1 MKLHRTCMRDPIR
14 DTLAS
19 RILDGVYP
27 EGTHLK
33 ELVLAREFNVSQAPV
48 REALRELE
56 TLGLVETERY
66 RGTRVRNIDFEELR
80 EAYALRRLLETASV
94 RATPTFKKQD
104 IEELDQLVN
113 LIQVSIDRDEPD
125 DIMKD
130 VLRFHR
136 KLVEMS
142 GNRLF
147 LKAWESMAWGVRSRI
162 MAKQIGFVSGLN
174 ELRADVVSALQKS
187 DREAAA
193 ASLSSIT
200 TRLLESLDESHPS
213 EKVA

>member
-14 DTLAS
+14 DTLVS

-27 EGTHLK
+27 QGTHLK
-33 ELVLAREFNVSQAPV
+33 ELALAREFNVSQAPV

-56 TLGLVETERY
+56 ALGLVETERY
-66 RGTRVRNIDFEELR
+66 RGTRVCSLDLAELR
-80 EAYALRRLLETASV
+80 EAYELRRLLETASV
-94 RATPTFKKQD
+94 RATPAYR
-104 IEELDQLVN
+104 EEDLADLGLQAERL
-113 LIQVSIDRDEPD
+113 LASGDTMCMD

-136 KLVEMS
+136 RLVELS

-162 MAKQIGFVSGLN
+162 MAKQIGYVPGLN
-174 ELRADVVSALQKS
+174 DLRAGIVKALHQG
-187 DREAAA
+187 DREHAAA
-193 ASLSSIT
+193 LLGRIT
-200 TRLLESLDESHPS
+200 DRLLESLDEAHRH

>member
-27 EGTHLK
+27 EGMHLK
-33 ELVLAREFNVSQAPV
+33 ELALAREFNVSQAPV

-66 RGTRVRNIDFEELR
+66 RGTRVRHIDLEELR
-80 EAYALRRLLETASV
+80 EAYALRKLLETAAV
-94 RATPTFKKQD
+94 RATQTFNKQD
-104 IEELDQLVN
+104 VEELDQLVN
-113 LIQVSIDRDEPD
+113 LIQVSIDRNDMD
-125 DIMKD
+125 DVMKD

-162 MAKQIGFVSGLN
+162 MAKQIGYVSGLN
-174 ELRADVVSALQKS
+174 ELRAQVVTALHNS

-193 ASLSSIT
+193 ESLSNIT
-200 TRLLESLDESHPS
+200 TRLLETLDESHRL
-213 EKVA
+213 EKIA

>member
-1 MKLHRTCMRDPIR
+1 MKLHRICMRDPIR

-66 RGTRVRNIDFEELR
+66 RGTRVRSIDFEELR

-94 RATPTFKKQD
+94 RATQAFEKQD
-104 IEELDQLVN
+104 LDELDQLVS
-113 LIQVSIDRDEPD
+113 LIQVSIDRNETD

-162 MAKQIGFVSGLN
+162 MAKQIGFICGLN
-174 ELRADVVSALQKS
+174 ELRANVVTALQES

-193 ASLSSIT
+193 GFLSSIT
-200 TRLLESLDESHPS
+200 DRLLESLDESHPT
-213 EKVA
+213 EKAV

>member
-19 RILDGVYP
+19 RILDGIYP

-66 RGTRVRNIDFEELR
+66 RGTRVRNIDLEELR
-80 EAYALRRLLETASV
+80 EAYALRKLLETASV
-94 RATPTFKKQD
+94 RATQAFKKQD
-104 IEELDQLVN
+104 LEELDLLVS
-113 LIQVSIDRDEPD
+113 LIQVSIDRNDFDEV
-125 DIMKD
+125 MKD

-162 MAKQIGFVSGLN
+162 MAKQIGFVGGLN
-174 ELRADVVSALQKS
+174 ELRASVVAALQKS

-193 ASLSSIT
+193 ELLSGIT
-200 TRLLESLDESHPS
+200 NRLLESLDESHRV
-213 EKVA
+213 EKIA

>member
-66 RGTRVRNIDFEELR
+66 RGTRVRNVDFEELR
-80 EAYALRRLLETASV
+80 EAYELRRLLETAAV
-94 RATPTFKKQD
+94 RATPAFNKQD
-104 IEELDQLVN
+104 LEELDQLVS
-113 LIQVSIDRDEPD
+113 LIQVSIDRNETD

-162 MAKQIGFVSGLN
+162 MAKQIGFINGLN
-174 ELRADVVSALQKS
+174 ELRAGVVTALQES

-193 ASLSSIT
+193 KCLSAIT
-200 TRLLESLDESHPS
+200 TRLLASLNESHPT
-213 EKVA
+213 EKIA

>member
-66 RGTRVRNIDFEELR
+66 RGTRVRRIDLTELR
-80 EAYALRRLLETASV
+80 EAYEMRRLLETASA
-94 RATPTFKKQD
+94 RTTKTFSAQD
-104 IEELDQLVN
+104 LDELDQLVS
-113 LIQVSIDRDEPD
+113 LIQLSIDRDDFNEV
-125 DIMKD
+125 MKD

-136 KLVEMS
+136 KLVEIS

-162 MAKQIGFVSGLN
+162 MAKQIGFVGGLN
-174 ELRADVVSALQKS
+174 ELRAGVVEALRN
-187 DREAAA
+187 DEREQAA
-193 ASLSSIT
+193 
-200 TRLLESLDESHPS
+200 RLLNNITDRLLDSLDQLHPQ
-213 EKVA
+213 EK

>member
-14 DTLAS
+14 DTLVS
-19 RILDGVYP
+19 RILDGIYP

-66 RGTRVRNIDFEELR
+66 RGTRVRHIDLEELR
-80 EAYALRRLLETASV
+80 EAYALRKLLETASV
-94 RATPTFKKQD
+94 RDTQAFQRQD
-104 IEELDQLVN
+104 LEELDLLVS
-113 LIQVSIDRDEPD
+113 LIQVSIDRNDFD
-125 DIMKD
+125 DMMKD

-162 MAKQIGFVSGLN
+162 MAKQIGFVGGLN
-174 ELRADVVSALQKS
+174 ELRANVVAALQKS

-193 ASLSSIT
+193 EFLSSIT
-200 TRLLESLDESHPS
+200 NRLLESLDESHRV
-213 EKVA
+213 EKIA

>member
-1 MKLHRTCMRDPIR
+1 MKLNRTCMRDPIR

-66 RGTRVRNIDFEELR
+66 RGTRVRSIDLKELR
-80 EAYALRRLLETASV
+80 EAYALRKLLETASV
-94 RATPTFKKQD
+94 RATSRFARED
-104 IEELDQLVN
+104 IDELDQCVQ
-113 LIQVSIDRDEPD
+113 LIQLSIDKNDMD
-125 DIMKD
+125 DVMKD

-162 MAKQIGFVSGLN
+162 MAKQIGYVCGLN
-174 ELRADVVSALQKS
+174 ELRASIVEALRKS

-193 ASLSSIT
+193 ELVTRIT
-200 TRLLESLDESHPS
+200 TRLLESLDESHRA
-213 EKVA
+213 EKFA

>member
-1 MKLHRTCMRDPIR
+1 MKLNRTCMRDPIR

-66 RGTRVRNIDFEELR
+66 RGTRVRSIDFEELR
-80 EAYALRRLLETASV
+80 EAYELRKLLETASV
-94 RATPTFKKQD
+94 RTTHAFNKKD
-104 IEELDQLVN
+104 LEELDQLVS
-113 LIQVSIDRDEPD
+113 LIQLSIDRDDRD
-125 DIMKD
+125 DVMKD

-174 ELRADVVSALQKS
+174 EFRASVVEALRNDEREKAADILARL
-187 DREAAA
+187 
-193 ASLSSIT
+193 T
-200 TRLLESLDESHPS
+200 NRLLESLNESHPP
-213 EKVA
+213 EKAA

>member
-1 MKLHRTCMRDPIR
+1 MKLNRTCMRDPIR
-14 DTLAS
+14 DALAS
-19 RILDGVYP
+19 RILDGIYP

-94 RATPTFKKQD
+94 RATQTFAKQD
-104 IEELDQLVN
+104 LEELDQLVS
-113 LIQVSIDRDEPD
+113 LIQISIDRNETD

-162 MAKQIGFVSGLN
+162 MAKQIGFICGLN
-174 ELRADVVSALQKS
+174 ELRASVVTALQES

-193 ASLSSIT
+193 GFLSSIT
-200 TRLLESLDESHPS
+200 DRLLESLDESHPT
-213 EKVA
+213 EKIA

>member
-14 DTLAS
+14 DALVS

-33 ELVLAREFNVSQAPV
+33 ELALAREFNVSQAPV

-56 TLGLVETERY
+56 ALGLVVTERY
-66 RGTRVRNIDFEELR
+66 RGTRVRQLDLAELR
-80 EAYALRRLLETASV
+80 EAYELRRLLETASV
-94 RATPTFKKQD
+94 KTTALFSEEDLTELSLYVSR
-104 IEELDQLVN
+104 IETLLPAGGDCMDELMN
-113 LIQVSIDRDEPD
+113 
-125 DIMKD
+125 D

-162 MAKQIGFVSGLN
+162 MAKQIGVVSGLN
-174 ELRADVVSALQKS
+174 ELRADVISALRNGQ
-187 DREAAA
+187 RELAAQC
-193 ASLSSIT
+193 LNQIT
-200 TRLLESLDESHPS
+200 DRLLQGLDEHPR
-213 EKVA
+213 A

>member
-66 RGTRVRNIDFEELR
+66 RGTRVRRIDLTELR
-80 EAYALRRLLETASV
+80 EAYEMRRLLETASA
-94 RATPTFKKQD
+94 RTTKTFSAQD
-104 IEELDQLVN
+104 LDELDQLVS
-113 LIQVSIDRDEPD
+113 LIQLSIDRDDFNEV
-125 DIMKD
+125 MKD

-136 KLVEMS
+136 KLVEIS

-162 MAKQIGFVSGLN
+162 MAKQIGFVGGLN
-174 ELRADVVSALQKS
+174 ELRAGVVEALRK
-187 DREAAA
+187 DEREQAA
-193 ASLSSIT
+193 
-200 TRLLESLDESHPS
+200 RLLNNITDRLLDSLDQLHPQG
-213 EKVA
+213 K

>member
-1 MKLHRTCMRDPIR
+1 MKLNRTCMRDPIR

-19 RILDGVYP
+19 RILDGVY
-27 EGTHLK
+27 LA
-33 ELVLAREFNVSQAPV
+33 LAREFNVSQAPV

-66 RGTRVRNIDFEELR
+66 RGTRVRKIDFEELR
-80 EAYALRRLLETASV
+80 EAYALRKLLETASV
-94 RATPTFKKQD
+94 RATQSFSKQD
-104 IEELDQLVN
+104 LEELDQLVN
-113 LIQVSIDRDEPD
+113 LIQVYIDRNDTED
-125 DIMKD
+125 VMKD

-162 MAKQIGFVSGLN
+162 MAKQIGHVCGLN
-174 ELRADVVSALQKS
+174 ELRAKVVAALQDS

-193 ASLSSIT
+193 EYLSNIT
-200 TRLLESLDESHPS
+200 ARLLESLDESHRL
-213 EKVA
+213 EKMA